1 MKMTATLGFKALLL
15 LLMTVAPADAAKT
28 SAGGD
33 KKAFAF
39 VVTEFF
45 TAIHAT
51 QFMEECPEGLT
62 ASNDENW
69 WLTTPADVRAR
80 VSDNGT
86 IEPVDDRRHNIV
98 SYRGPNNEDVCWNPT
113 VIKDPPLRTVRG
125 RTSYGM
131 NLDGTEDG
139 RATPKTC
146 AHEKFVGFDG
156 ATKVDNQ
163 LYRVMG
169 CIYGWRQHQYMES
182 NANRERR
189 DTSQG
194 VILIEV
200 NGVESFEKDGPVEVS
215 FYRAVDIVPKD
226 ASANIIPYASFRIDD
241 PKRYSAT
248 ARGVIKNGVLTTEP
262 IEARLPFASNGAVMH
277 MALKDMRVEFRARK
291 DAAGMEGMIVGYQDV
306 MNWWQFI
313 RQIESLAVVNQFSCP
328 ALYEGAWKL
337 ADGYPDPK
345 TGQCTAL
352 SSAFTLKA
360 IPAYVIHSTPR
371 QARGKGRGQ

>member
-1 MKMTATLGFKALLL
+1 M
-15 LLMTVAPADAAKT
+15 
-28 SAGGD
+28 
-33 KKAFAF
+33 
-39 VVTEFF
+39 
-45 TAIHAT
+45 
-51 QFMEECPEGLT
+51 
-62 ASNDENW
+62 
-69 WLTTPADVRAR
+69 
-80 VSDNGT
+80 
-86 IEPVDDRRHNIV
+86 
-98 SYRGPNNEDVCWNPT
+98 
-113 VIKDPPLRTVRG
+113 
-125 RTSYGM
+125 
-131 NLDGTEDG
+131 
-139 RATPKTC
+139 
-146 AHEKFVGFDG
+146 
-156 ATKVDNQ
+156 
-163 LYRVMG
+163 
-169 CIYGWRQHQYMES
+169 
-182 NANRERR
+182 
-189 DTSQG
+189 
-194 VILIEV
+194 ILIEV